1 MDRRLCNLALISVTV
16 AFHVAT
22 RCAGSV
28 DALLAW
34 MPLRCP
40 LRMFTGIECPTCGL
54 GHAIVEAF
62 VGEWDAS
69 WEHHPAGIVVV
80 LSLIALS
87 LMPRAAA
94 AGAARL
100 RSLAQYRRVRFA
112 ALLAYTIWGFVRG

>member
-1 MDRRLCNLALISVTV
+1 LALIAV
-16 AFHVAT
+16 AGAIQVAT
-22 RCAGSV
+22 RGAGSV

-34 MPLRCP
+34 VPLRCP

-54 GHAIVEAF
+54 AHAIVEAF
-62 VGEWDAS
+62 VGEWGAS

-80 LSLIALS
+80 LSLIAWL

-94 AGAARL
+94 AGTARL
-100 RSLAQYRRVRFA
+100 RSVAQHRRVRFA